1 MQLVV
6 ADRVAASAPMVHVGF
21 ERGRFGLEGGSCA
34 PGEAR
39 ELRGAL
45 GSLDCGRS
53 AAAVRGDVLEV
64 DFVLTFD
71 VDRFGGDHGVFFD
84 AKGGPGEPEPRLGW
98 TEVGRFV
105 VERGVAAPALDAGA
119 AGPDVGVVADSGVL
133 ADAGVTRVEEPSVP
147 DAGTDGPR
155 SARGCELAGGEG
167 GFGISIAMLVALLV
181 CMRRS
186 RRRLVD
192 RPPSRSW
199 NGPAAGIARPGRSG
213 RWGGVPTS

>member
-21 ERGRFGLEGGSCA
+21 ERGRFGFEGGSCA

-45 GSLDCGRS
+45 GSLDCARS
-53 AAAVRGDVLEV
+53 AATARGDVLEV

-105 VERGVAAPALDAGA
+105 VERGVASPAPDAGV
-119 AGPDVGVVADSGVL
+119 AGPDAGVVAD
-133 ADAGVTRVEEPSVP
+133 AGVPGVEEPTAPV
-147 DAGTDGPR
+147 AGTDGPR

-167 GFGISIAMLVALLV
+167 GFGISLAMLLALLV
-181 CMRRS
+181 CMRRGRAGVFWIGH
-186 RRRLVD
+186 RRARGTARQRGLRD
-192 RPPSRSW
+192 RADRVH
-199 NGPAAGIARPGRSG
+199 GAA
-213 RWGGVPTS
+213 